1 MKKKPAKKPSLTT
14 VTSDLKRL
22 LMAEIDNEADGG
34 DSPAT
39 LKSAADSLAGGYTPY
54 DGFPV
59 AKVKK
64 ELAALIGKRGNA
76 RAERFVSDADFI
88 ARRRMTQAEK
98 RNPKAAKKSAKKAA
112 KKRARKTNTFETT
125 VEVCCHRVALR
136 YWDFTSEL
144 TDGLREELE
153 NHGEE
158 RAKEC
163 INNDCRE
170 GELNCLHVNED
181 DSDEE
186 IRGWWEIERD

>member
-1 MKKKPAKKPSLTT
+1 
-14 VTSDLKRL
+14 
-22 LMAEIDNEADGG
+22 MAEIDNEADGG

-39 LKSAADSLAGGYTPY
+39 LKSALESLKGGYKPRP
-54 DGFPV
+54 GFPV
-59 AKVKK
+59 AKVEK
-64 ELAALIGKRGNA
+64 ELAALIGKRANA
-76 RAERFVSDADFI
+76 RADRFVTAADFA
-88 ARRRMTQAEK
+88 ARK
-98 RNPKAAKKSAKKAA
+98 PAKKAA

-136 YWDFTSEL
+136 YWDFTSKL